1 MLSAIVRAALS
12 QRLLVLVAAIALLL
26 FGVNAYRQL
35 PVDAFPDISP
45 TQVKIILKAPGM
57 TPEEVE
63 SQVITP
69 LEMELL
75 GIPRQAML
83 RSTAK
88 YAIADI
94 TLDFEAGTDVYWA
107 RQQAAERLSNAL
119 ANLPPIVTGGLS
131 PISTPLS
138 DVFMF
143 TLEGPGLSLE
153 ERRTLLDWTVRPALR
168 GLPGVA
174 DVNVLGGRARAFEID
189 PKPFRS

>member
-1 MLSAIVRAALS
+1 MLSVIVRAALS
-12 QRLLVLVAAIALLL
+12 QRLLVLVAAVALLL

-83 RSTAK
+83 RSTS
-88 YAIADI
+88 
-94 TLDFEAGTDVYWA
+94 A
-107 RQQAAERLSNAL
+107 RKMR
-119 ANLPPIVTGGLS
+119 AN
-131 PISTPLS
+131 
-138 DVFMF
+138 
-143 TLEGPGLSLE
+143 
-153 ERRTLLDWTVRPALR
+153 
-168 GLPGVA
+168 
-174 DVNVLGGRARAFEID
+174 
-189 PKPFRS
+189 RSAYC